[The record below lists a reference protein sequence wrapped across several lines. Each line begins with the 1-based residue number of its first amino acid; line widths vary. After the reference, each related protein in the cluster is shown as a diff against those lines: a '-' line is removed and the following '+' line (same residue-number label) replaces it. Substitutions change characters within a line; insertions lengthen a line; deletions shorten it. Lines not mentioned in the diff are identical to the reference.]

1 MKEYKLKKNIFFK
14 LLLLNLFVITS
25 SINAQIVIGTPSL
38 GFSQACASEEF
49 NSYEVSFSFSPEEQ
63 LLATNQFILELSD
76 ETGSFTSPTVI
87 YTSNQGEITTSPA
100 SISFSFPTTVA
111 GEAYKLRIKSTSPAA
126 TSAGSSSFAAYY
138 KVHDTPFSINNL
150 VPSGIFCSGGSYLLT
165 IDNPGKVTNI
175 TPLQF
180 PSLTYNWY
188 KEKTETT
195 YEFVAEGETLLVS
208 ESGTYFVETNYG
220 SCTSNSYSNRVT
232 VLEAGSDVEAPILS
246 SLGNPF
252 CEGEGSTILS
262 TVVGDSYKWFFNGE
276 KISGA
281 TSRTYSTTE
290 SGEYM
295 VEVDVE
301 DCSITGTID
310 LKSVDFSSSIDVPEI
325 NYLES
330 GERLEVTI
338 TTDADNPIFEWY
350 LNDILISEASSNHF
364 EAYQL
369 GNYRV
374 EVTQTEGCIATQE
387 LLFRM
392 IEPFPDVDNIP
403 NLISP
408 NGDGVND
415 TWIIPQAYVS
425 GTNTRV
431 IIFNEQRDVLLDTS
445 SYMNDW
451 PQDQSSFSRVHQV
464 YYYVIMTSENK
475 VKKGTITV
483 IK

>member
-14 LLLLNLFVITS
+14 LLLLNLFVISS

-100 SISFSFPTTVA
+100 SISFSFPITVA

-338 TTDADNPIFEWY
+338 TTDADKPIFEWY
-350 LNDILISEASSNHF
+350 LNDK
-364 EAYQL
+364 
-369 GNYRV
+369 
-374 EVTQTEGCIATQE
+374 
-387 LLFRM
+387 
-392 IEPFPDVDNIP
+392 
-403 NLISP
+403 
-408 NGDGVND
+408 
-415 TWIIPQAYVS
+415 
-425 GTNTRV
+425 
-431 IIFNEQRDVLLDTS
+431 TS
-445 SYMNDW
+445 LPEIHW
-451 PQDQSSFSRVHQV
+451 
-464 YYYVIMTSENK
+464 
-475 VKKGTITV
+475 
-483 IK
+483 